1 MGPGHRAFKKCGGR
15 HASRTFFCRMRRF
28 RWYTGICPTES
39 DSCFFGLLRSL
50 TGFERNFGGYNMTI
64 VEQVKQ
70 QLKEEI
76 KQAVVKA
83 ELAQPDQ
90 IPDVILE
97 APKDKAHG
105 DFAAN
110 MAMQLAR
117 IAKMSPRKIAEEL
130 VAHFDKEKGHIRK
143 IEIAGPGFINFFLD
157 NRYLTDL
164 IPSIIEAGSAYGATE
179 SGAGRKV
186 LVEFVSANPTGSLHL
201 GHARGAAVGDTLCKL
216 LSKAGYE
223 ASAEYY
229 INDGGNQ
236 ITNLAVSLEA
246 RYLQELGRDAEIPEN
261 GYHGKDIIELAKRLV
276 DEYGDKL
283 FEKPEEER
291 IRFFRNFG
299 VEHLMRGIKKD
310 LADFRVAFDCWYSER
325 SLYETKKVT
334 DALDLLKSKG
344 ETYEKDGAVWLKT
357 SEYGDDKDRVL
368 VKSDGSYT
376 YFMPDIAYHKDKF
389 DRGFER
395 LIDVLGADHHGYV
408 PRIKASMQA
417 LGYDPDHLT
426 AQIIQLV
433 NLFKNGEK
441 VKMSKR
447 TGKAVTLRELME
459 DVGVDAARYFFAM
472 RSSDSHLD
480 FDLDLAISHSN
491 ENPVYYVQ
499 YAYARISS
507 MLKKAEEFEQTG
519 SAGLDLNLLS
529 GEKEIDLLKK
539 LGEFPAVV
547 ADSAAKLA
555 IQHIPSYLFELASSL
570 HSFYNAEKVLDED
583 NVPLSAARVALMKAV
598 RITLKNGMD
607 LIGVAAPEK
616 M

>member
-1 MGPGHRAFKKCGGR
+1 
-15 HASRTFFCRMRRF
+15 
-28 RWYTGICPTES
+28 
-39 DSCFFGLLRSL
+39 
-50 TGFERNFGGYNMTI
+50 MTI
-64 VEQVKQ
+64 VEQVKN

-76 KQAVVKA
+76 INAVIKA
-83 ELAQPDQ
+83 GLAEPEQV
-90 IPDVILE
+90 PDVVLE
-97 APKDKAHG
+97 VPKDKAHG

-117 IAKMSPRKIAEEL
+117 IAKKAPRKIAEEL
-130 VAHFDKEKGHIRK
+130 ISSFDKEKGHIRK

-157 NRYLTDL
+157 NQYLTDL
-164 IPSIIEAGSAYGATE
+164 IPTIIEAGDGYGASE
-179 SGAGRKV
+179 SGAGKKV

-201 GHARGAAVGDTLCKL
+201 GHGRGAAVGDALCKL
-216 LSKAGYE
+216 LNKAGYH
-223 ASAEYY
+223 AVPEYY

-236 ITNLAVSLEA
+236 ITNLAVSIEA

-261 GYHGKDIIELAKRLV
+261 GYHGKDIIELAKQLIAQ
-276 DEYGDKL
+276 YGDSL
-283 FEKPEEER
+283 SSKPTEER

-310 LADFRVAFDCWYSER
+310 LADFRVHFDQWFSER
-325 SLYETKKVT
+325 SLYEENKVEE
-334 DALDLLKSKG
+334 ALDFLKNKG
-344 ETYEKDGAVWLKT
+344 ETYEKDGALWLKT

-376 YFMPDIAYHKDKF
+376 YFMPDIAYHKDKL
-389 DRGFER
+389 DRGYEQ
-395 LIDVLGADHHGYV
+395 LIDVFGADHHGYV
-408 PRIKASMQA
+408 PRLKAAIQS
-417 LGYDPDHLT
+417 LGYDPDQLT
-426 AQIIQLV
+426 VQIIQLV
-433 NLFKNGEK
+433 NLFKDGEK

-447 TGKAVTLRELME
+447 TGKAVTMRELME

-507 MLKKAEEFEQTG
+507 MLKRAENFEHDHI
-519 SAGLDLNLLS
+519 ADLDLNLLS
-529 GEKEIDLLKK
+529 GEKEVDLLKK
-539 LGEFPAVV
+539 LGDFPAVV

-555 IQHIPSYLFELASSL
+555 IQHVPAYLFELASCL
-570 HSFYNAEKVLDED
+570 HSFYNAEKVLDES
-583 NVPLSAARVALMKAV
+583 NVALSKARVALMKAV
-598 RITLKNGMD
+598 RITLKNGME
-607 LIGVAAPEK
+607 LIGVDAPEK